1 MIILDIMLKQIK
13 QINETLKIGDKFTIY
28 YAPTYTK
35 EGMDQTTI
43 YKPHQYEVN
52 VRSAIWTK
60 DCKINRTGS
69 LTYFDVKKNSYRTA
83 IQTLQSIRIYI
94 NKTMYVWKKANN
106 MDKDQYF
113 VIRVWYFD
121 YKDKDKYSYNII
133 SDKAFSMDRALSV
146 KIAQEIMESNPSI
159 SYKLQKVD
167 LVSFENTKL
176 AS

>member
-1 MIILDIMLKQIK
+1 MF
-13 QINETLKIGDKFTIY
+13 G
-28 YAPTYTK
+28 
-35 EGMDQTTI
+35 
-43 YKPHQYEVN
+43 
-52 VRSAIWTK
+52 
-60 DCKINRTGS
+60 
-69 LTYFDVKKNSYRTA
+69 
-83 IQTLQSIRIYI
+83 
-94 NKTMYVWKKANN
+94 KKANN

-167 LVSFENTKL
+167 LVSFDKTKL

>member
-1 MIILDIMLKQIK
+1 MF
-13 QINETLKIGDKFTIY
+13 G
-28 YAPTYTK
+28 
-35 EGMDQTTI
+35 
-43 YKPHQYEVN
+43 
-52 VRSAIWTK
+52 
-60 DCKINRTGS
+60 
-69 LTYFDVKKNSYRTA
+69 
-83 IQTLQSIRIYI
+83 
-94 NKTMYVWKKANN
+94 KKANN

-121 YKDKDKYSYNII
+121 YRDKDKYSYNII

-167 LVSFENTKL
+167 LVSFEKTKL